1 MPNDVKKYA
10 SSYRRPDCRLP
21 CAASLGGQ
29 IPARSSTWPTRPVNC
44 QSSSGPETLPSWE
57 KPCLRTTEGKTPWSR
72 FPSVFPWSL
81 GRPIKTSG
89 KAAPNSSLTE
99 RRSKRRRRRRHR
111 SSFANSPGTQRKKP
125 RPEMPASNGS
135 ESKDP
140 PLGRP

>member
-44 QSSSGPETLPSWE
+44 QSSSEPETLPSWG

-72 FPSVFPWSL
+72 FPSVFLWSL
-81 GRPIKTSG
+81 ARPIKTSG
-89 KAAPNSSLTE
+89 KALRTLLS
-99 RRSKRRRRRRHR
+99 RSGVQSAKKKEEAQELIRE
-111 SSFANSPGTQRKKP
+111 FAGNAKKKT

-140 PLGRP
+140 PPERP